1 MILYIYM
8 LIAHTHTKENGG
20 RNKVNKKN
28 CTHISPPF
36 QVREE
41 ERFRKNGFLF
51 VVRRF
56 GGRFFLAE
64 ARGGIFTQ
72 MHDGNRPRAGFPLR
86 DAMPPPPPPPP
97 DTCSL

>member
-1 MILYIYM
+1 MEGAIKS
-8 LIAHTHTKENGG
+8 T
-20 RNKVNKKN
+20 KKN

-56 GGRFFLAE
+56 DGRVFFWPRQGGGEYLHKCMTE
-64 ARGGIFTQ
+64 I
-72 MHDGNRPRAGFPLR
+72 DLVPV
-86 DAMPPPPPPPP
+86 
-97 DTCSL
+97 SLYATRCHRHRHRLQIPVVY